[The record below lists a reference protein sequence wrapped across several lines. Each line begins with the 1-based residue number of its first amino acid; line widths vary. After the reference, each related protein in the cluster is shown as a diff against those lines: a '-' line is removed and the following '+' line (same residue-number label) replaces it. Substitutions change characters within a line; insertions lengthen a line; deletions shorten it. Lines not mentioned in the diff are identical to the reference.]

1 MKRKICLLLAMLVM
15 ITSVGCGSEKEPDN
29 KDSEIA
35 TDNGS
40 VDSEDMT
47 SETEEESET
56 ESEIKKD
63 VKTVRVPAGYLYVDC
78 DTSLK
83 VKKDGYTA
91 LMYDTNDALVGF
103 SSKQSIKHEG
113 TLVEAIDYFKSDF
126 IYDASLSSTG
136 DLVGEAFEVLTT
148 EEVTMAGRD
157 SIRFTGK
164 VLNRDTW
171 ECHVYGY
178 VFVIDGIP
186 CAVIGLVSAQEQD
199 AGMIAE
205 IDTRVD
211 EIASTLRTTE

>member
-1 MKRKICLLLAMLVM
+1 
-15 ITSVGCGSEKEPDN
+15 
-29 KDSEIA
+29 
-35 TDNGS
+35 
-40 VDSEDMT
+40 
-47 SETEEESET
+47 
-56 ESEIKKD
+56 
-63 VKTVRVPAGYLYVDC
+63 
-78 DTSLK
+78 
-83 VKKDGYTA
+83 
-91 LMYDTNDALVGF
+91 MYDSNDALVGF
-103 SSKQSIKHEG
+103 SSKQSVKHEG
-113 TLVEAIDYFKSDF
+113 TLLEAIDYFKSSF
-126 IYDASLSSTG
+126 INDASVSSAG
-136 DLVGEAFEVLTT
+136 YLYGSSFEVDST

-199 AGMIAE
+199 PAMIAE